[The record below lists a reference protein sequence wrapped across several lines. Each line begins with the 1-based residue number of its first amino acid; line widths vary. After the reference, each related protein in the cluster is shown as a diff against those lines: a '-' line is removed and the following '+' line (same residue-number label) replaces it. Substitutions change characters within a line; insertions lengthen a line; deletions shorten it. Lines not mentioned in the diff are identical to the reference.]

1 MEKEL
6 QEFARIEEEEGWQ
19 RIFGSENLEYLVSRE
34 ADYLVDADYLSKSKQ
49 PNITSNMRQI
59 LLDWMMEVA
68 EEFGLKRETY
78 HIAVSTVDRY
88 LSVKLHIKKRE
99 F

>member
-1 MEKEL
+1 
-6 QEFARIEEEEGWQ
+6 
-19 RIFGSENLEYLVSRE
+19 
-34 ADYLVDADYLSKSKQ
+34 
-49 PNITSNMRQI
+49 MRQI